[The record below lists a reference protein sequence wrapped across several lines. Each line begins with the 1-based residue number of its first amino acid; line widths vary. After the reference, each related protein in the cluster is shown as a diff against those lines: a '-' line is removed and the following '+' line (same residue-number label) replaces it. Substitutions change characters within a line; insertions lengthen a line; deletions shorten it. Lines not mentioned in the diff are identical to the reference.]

1 MTDTQLDPDMDPA
14 DPVHLEWKGK
24 PVCGS
29 DDPFEVTSDINF
41 TTCKGCIQEHELFCE
56 AERESLLDPRIL
68 ALAKH
73 LDCDPDEIEEG
84 PHGAYEY
91 GRQEWLVL
99 TDSEAAEKA
108 AEDIRETVWGF
119 NASWIA
125 DYTPNGIDEDTVK
138 AIQGDRCEDANAP
151 LTALIE
157 AGRGMKEFIEDSI
170 GADGRGHFVAQYDGD
185 EHESE
190 GYYLYRVN

>member
-1 MTDTQLDPDMDPA
+1 MTQPEDTITRR
-14 DPVHLEWKGK
+14 
-24 PVCGS
+24 C
-29 DDPFEVTSDINF
+29 
-41 TTCKGCIQEHELFCE
+41 
-56 AERESLLDPRIL
+56 L

-73 LDCDPDEIEEG
+73 LGADPEDISESIQG
-84 PHGAYEY
+84 DFTFDDDDG
-91 GRQEWLVL
+91 GEWLVL
-99 TDSEAAEKA
+99 TDEEANDRA
-108 AEDIRETVWGF
+108 ASYIRDSVWAF

-157 AGRGMKEFIEDSI
+157 AGRGMKDFIEDSI
-170 GADGRGHFVAQYDGD
+170 GADGRGHFMSSYDGE

-190 GYYLYRVN
+190 GYYLYRVY